1 MSVNPQGQS
10 STLSPDSNGYGDV
23 SHAADDE
30 AVSVNTYGNFAD
42 IYDGFGSEEFCLS
55 MVTHVMENL
64 EKYRLP
70 RGAEILDIACGT
82 GVITTEL
89 AKEGYQMIGLDL
101 SKDMLRHAQQR
112 AARLGVNIRF
122 VRADMRSFELQQKTP
137 CIISTHDSLDH
148 LFEDDELDQAF
159 QQIAKALR
167 PQGLFLFDMNCW
179 EGIRHLDGRTVFVE
193 NPDRSG
199 AYYLIAEDRTL
210 ETNIVGF
217 LRVEGNLYERFD
229 ETLFQRCY
237 SNEEIEERLD
247 RFGLELLERIPIQ
260 YLKGDIFKQLW
271 VTRMPGLD
279 IPDLF

>member
-1 MSVNPQGQS
+1 MSVNPHGQS
-10 STLSPDSNGYGDV
+10 STLSPDNQGNGAPDN
-23 SHAADDE
+23 DTDE
-30 AVSVNTYGNFAD
+30 DAVSVNIYANFAD

-55 MVTHVMENL
+55 MTTHVMENL
-64 EKYRLP
+64 EKYNLP
-70 RGAEILDIACGT
+70 RGAEIVDIACGT

-89 AKEGYQMIGLDL
+89 AKQGFQMLGLDL

-112 AARLGVNIRF
+112 AAREGLPIRF

-148 LFEDDELDQAF
+148 LFEDEELDQAF
-159 QQIAKALR
+159 QRIAAALR

-237 SNEEIEERLD
+237 SNEEIEERLE
-247 RFGLELLERIPIQ
+247 RFGLELLDRIPIQ